1 MHYNA
6 SMRSQMLQL
15 LGARVRAARLDRGL
29 SQRELCARAG
39 VSARFLVQVEAGEGN
54 PSIDRLADIAQ
65 ALEVSLVALFAGLGP
80 SQDAVDAV
88 AAAVRALPMEAQRHE
103 ALRLGAA
110 RREKLALVGLRGA
123 GKSTAGRRVAER
135 WGCPFVELD
144 RAIEDA
150 AGMVLADVFEVHG
163 AEGYRLLAREALER
177 ALQAPGRAVLE
188 LGGSLVADEEL
199 YGLLRRHARV
209 VWLRASPEEHL
220 RRVQAQ
226 GDLRPMQGRADALG
240 ELRAILDAR
249 TPLYRLADHQ
259 IDTGQGLPAVVETL
273 LAMG

>member
-1 MHYNA
+1 
-6 SMRSQMLQL
+6 MRSELLQQ
-15 LGARVRAARLDRGL
+15 LGARVRVARQGLGL

-39 VSARFLVQVEAGEGN
+39 VSARSLVQVEAGEGN

-65 ALEVSLVALFAGLGP
+65 ALGLSLVALFAGLGP
-80 SQDAVDAV
+80 IDDAVDAV
-88 AAAVRALPMEAQRHE
+88 AAAVRALPAEAQRHE
-103 ALRLGAA
+103 ALRLGAT
-110 RREKLALVGLRGA
+110 RRDKLALVGLRGA
-123 GKSTAGRRVAER
+123 GKSAVGQAVAAR
-135 WGCPFVELD
+135 WSCPFVELD

-188 LGGSLVADEEL
+188 LGGSLVTDEEL

-209 VWLRASPEEHL
+209 VWLRASPEAHL
-220 RRVQAQ
+220 QRVQAQ
-226 GDLRPMQGRADALG
+226 GDLRPMQGRSDALG

-249 TPLYRLADHQ
+249 TPLYRLADQ
-259 IDTGQGLPAVVETL
+259 AVDTGAGLAATVAAV